1 MKTIPAI
8 QFVFVVLCVCLPAS
22 KGFCQD
28 AMVPAPLPKADPLL
42 PESDGQLIARIQQL
56 FDELAARRPDYG
68 LTVESVTVKGPPG
81 WPSRIG
87 GTLHIYRTAPPSYVS
102 ERLAQVGF
110 DCSKRGSLERSD
122 ALNLWMSQLHE
133 HLLAAEHS
141 FDAAVLAISSGLLL
155 VTPPPTHVRPVLD
168 GQRDAWQADYNTY
181 ANVLVGGALGIRPY
195 CHRRELFL
203 QLLGVVAP
211 MRRML
216 AAIILPEKLE
226 NV

>member
-1 MKTIPAI
+1 VKTLSLIQCMISVCCVWLPGYKGLCAEAI
-8 QFVFVVLCVCLPAS
+8 IH
-22 KGFCQD
+22 
-28 AMVPAPLPKADPLL
+28 APLPKADPLL
-42 PESDGQLIARIQQL
+42 PESDGQFIARIQQL

-102 ERLAQVGF
+102 ERLAELGF
-110 DCSKRGSLERSD
+110 RKRTLIQRSD
-122 ALNLWMSQLHE
+122 LWMSQLHA
-133 HLLAAEHS
+133 HLLAPEHS
-141 FDAAVLAISSGLLL
+141 FDAAILAISSGLLL